1 MISPQHRR
9 LSYAHFLPFAE
20 FSQLSRE
27 RAIHR
32 EDTKRDT
39 PSKEMLGTL
48 AGGITLG
55 YFGSRA
61 AVSVRAGRA
70 APKMIAEEV
79 QLFHARGDPI
89 DSMPFMLQAN
99 LVQAVNPQATPVPD
113 LNP

>member
-1 MISPQHRR
+1 MTLKSAIK
-9 LSYAHFLPFAE
+9 YAHFLPFAE

-27 RAIHR
+27 ANRGQ
-32 EDTKRDT
+32 DTKRDT

-48 AGGITLG
+48 ALTLG

-61 AVSVRAGRA
+61 AVSVRAGRQRA
-70 APKMIAEEV
+70 APTMIAEEV

-99 LVQAVNPQATPVPD
+99 LAQAANPHATPVPD

>member
-1 MISPQHRR
+1 
-9 LSYAHFLPFAE
+9 
-20 FSQLSRE
+20 
-27 RAIHR
+27 
-32 EDTKRDT
+32 
-39 PSKEMLGTL
+39 MLGTL
-48 AGGITLG
+48 AAGGLTLG

-70 APKMIAEEV
+70 APTMIAEEV

-89 DSMPFMLQAN
+89 NSMPFMLQAN

>member
-1 MISPQHRR
+1 
-9 LSYAHFLPFAE
+9 
-20 FSQLSRE
+20 
-27 RAIHR
+27 
-32 EDTKRDT
+32 
-39 PSKEMLGTL
+39 MLGTL
-48 AGGITLG
+48 AAGGLTLG
-55 YFGSRA
+55 YLGGSRA

-70 APKMIAEEV
+70 APPTMIAEEV

>member
-1 MISPQHRR
+1 
-9 LSYAHFLPFAE
+9 
-20 FSQLSRE
+20 
-27 RAIHR
+27 
-32 EDTKRDT
+32 
-39 PSKEMLGTL
+39 MLGTL
-48 AGGITLG
+48 ATGGITLG
-55 YFGSRA
+55 YFGGSRA

>member
-1 MISPQHRR
+1 
-9 LSYAHFLPFAE
+9 
-20 FSQLSRE
+20 
-27 RAIHR
+27 
-32 EDTKRDT
+32 
-39 PSKEMLGTL
+39 MLGTL
-48 AGGITLG
+48 AGSLSLG
-55 YFGSRA
+55 YLGGSRA